1 MKYSYNRIY
10 LLRVS
15 ANHVTI
21 LGGGAKHKGRIQKRF
36 NYLIIKPNPLI

>member
-21 LGGGAKHKGRIQKRF
+21 LGGGGQNTKDEYKKG
-36 NYLIIKPNPLI
+36 LIT